1 MPCVNKRGSRSW
13 IFTNKMSTLNA
24 SYIIEI
30 TKRDFAERFAGS
42 VLGSLWA
49 IIWPMVNLF
58 IYIVIFGKVMGARLP
73 GTSDMNA
80 YGVYLATGLIPW
92 TAFAAT
98 INRCTSVFLEKKH
111 IITKVNTSFSSLLL
125 HIHLSETITYI
136 ISMLVFFIILGFQ
149 EYEFHRSLLL
159 LPFLYYLQQLLALGI
174 GLFAAVLNVFIRDV
188 REITGVILQLWFW
201 FTPIVYIPDI
211 LPQLVIKMIAYNP
224 AYIIIESYH
233 RIFVFNASPP
243 FKSLVI
249 LTIITHLILFFSFL
263 MLRYLEKDS
272 RDFL

>member
-1 MPCVNKRGSRSW
+1 MAS
-13 IFTNKMSTLNA
+13 LNL

-30 TKRDFAERFAGS
+30 TRRDFAERFAGS
-42 VLGSLWA
+42 IFGSLWA
-49 IIWPMVNLF
+49 VIWPLVNLF

-111 IITKVNTSFSSLLL
+111 IITKVNTSFLSLLL
-125 HIHLSETITYI
+125 YINLSECITYV
-136 ISMLVFFIILGFQ
+136 ISMAVFFVILAFQ
-149 EYEFHRSLLL
+149 GHEFNRLLWL
-159 LPFLYYLQQLLALGI
+159 VPFLFYLQQLLALGI

-201 FTPIVYIPDI
+201 FTPIVYTQDI
-211 LPQLVIKMIAYNP
+211 LPGIVQKLVAWNP
-224 AYIIIESYH
+224 AYIMIASYH
-233 RIFVFNASPP
+233 RIVVFNTPPP

-249 LTIITHLILFFSFL
+249 LTVITHLILFFSFL
-263 MLRYLEKDS
+263 MLRYLEKDI

>member
-1 MPCVNKRGSRSW
+1 
-13 IFTNKMSTLNA
+13 MSTLNV
-24 SYIIEI
+24 SYIMEI
-30 TKRDFAERFAGS
+30 TRRDFAERFAGS

-73 GTSDMNA
+73 GTSQMNA
-80 YGVYLATGLIPW
+80 YGIYLAAGLIPW

-98 INRCTSVFLEKKH
+98 INRSASVFLEKKH

-125 HIHLSETITYI
+125 HINLSETITYG
-136 ISMLVFFIILGFQ
+136 ISMLVFFIILVFQ
-149 EYEFHRSLLL
+149 GYDFHGSFLLI
-159 LPFLYYLQQLLALGI
+159 PFLYYLQQLLALGL

-211 LPQLVIKMIAYNP
+211 LPSVLQKFMIYNP
-224 AYIIIESYH
+224 AYILIQSYH
-233 RIFVFNASPP
+233 RIFVFNDYPP
-243 FKSLVI
+243 FKALVL
-249 LTIITHLILFFSFL
+249 LTVMTHFVLFFSFL
-263 MLRYLEKDS
+263 MLRYLEKDI